1 MAKIG
6 RLLTSMVTPF
16 DASGEVNYI
25 KAAELAR
32 GLVRSGSDGV
42 VVAGT
47 TGEAPTLTRDEQ
59 TRLFIE
65 VRDAIDSEFSV
76 VTGTGSNSTK
86 EAITYTQDAERA
98 GADAVLLVAPYYNK
112 PTQSGLYNHFKVIA
126 ENTSLPCILYNVPGR
141 TSINISAETTI
152 RLSALPNIVGIKE
165 SSGNFEQSATIIEEA
180 RDGFAVWS
188 GNDADIFP
196 IMCLGGYGA
205 IVVASHL
212 VGRQFKNMMQMLLDG
227 SVTGA
232 ATEHRRLLP
241 IMTGIYDTTNPMPIR
256 YLLNQAGFGVG
267 SPRLPLTE
275 PDPED
280 AAKLDKLISKYQI
293 DLEI

>member
-76 VTGTGSNSTK
+76 VAGTGSNSTICTSMLSSANSISS
-86 EAITYTQDAERA
+86 EASPSTRA
-98 GADAVLLVAPYYNK
+98 AAVGTP
-112 PTQSGLYNHFKVIA
+112 
-126 ENTSLPCILYNVPGR
+126 LP
-141 TSINISAETTI
+141 
-152 RLSALPNIVGIKE
+152 
-165 SSGNFEQSATIIEEA
+165 
-180 RDGFAVWS
+180 
-188 GNDADIFP
+188 
-196 IMCLGGYGA
+196 
-205 IVVASHL
+205 
-212 VGRQFKNMMQMLLDG
+212 
-227 SVTGA
+227 
-232 ATEHRRLLP
+232 
-241 IMTGIYDTTNPMPIR
+241 
-256 YLLNQAGFGVG
+256 
-267 SPRLPLTE
+267 
-275 PDPED
+275 
-280 AAKLDKLISKYQI
+280 
-293 DLEI
+293 